1 MRNNKRLVIRQLD
14 EKLQVFRQAAKVKVP
29 HAGWIGAIRYAL
41 NMTLEQFGER
51 LGISKDG
58 AYKLEKRE
66 ASGGITLN
74 SLRDAANALDM
85 QLVYAVIPKDESLEA
100 YMRTQAQLLATKIIK
115 KTSQHMKLEA
125 QEVGTEK
132 LRKAIDEAAEELMN
146 NMDRQIWHLK

>member
-1 MRNNKRLVIRQLD
+1 MIISQLD
-14 EKLQVFRQAAKVKVP
+14 EKLQVFRTAAKVRVP
-29 HAGWIGAIRYAL
+29 HAGWIAAIRSAL

-51 LGISKDG
+51 LGISKEG
-58 AYKLEKRE
+58 VYKLEKRE
-66 ASGGITLN
+66 ASGAITLN

-85 QLVYAVIPKDESLEA
+85 QLVYAVIPKEESLEA
-100 YMRTQAQLLATKIIK
+100 HTRTQARLLAAKIIL
-115 KTSQHMKLEA
+115 KTNQHMKLEA